1 MSVKVFDWI
10 SNHAN
15 HAPESVALV
24 DLFSQRELTY
34 AQLHE
39 RVARVGGF
47 LRNAL
52 GVERGDR
59 VCVLCNNSTDIIE
72 IQFACFRLGAIF
84 TPLNWRLAPPELEYI
99 VGDAG
104 PKVLICDE
112 DNLAV
117 GRALHAS
124 LALEHLVDLKA
135 SGGESAY
142 EAGISAAAPIVS
154 MVSQTHDDACT
165 LLYTSGTTG
174 RPKGAIISHGM
185 VFWNAINLGIPM
197 EVSANTVF
205 LTVLPLFHT
214 AGLNCTANPTLHA
227 GGRVLI
233 MRAFDPVESLSLLGD
248 PGVGITHFFA
258 VPAIYLFMAQQPTFA
273 DTDLS
278 RLQSAGVGGAPIST
292 ALIEAWTTRG
302 VKLQQGYGMTETS
315 PAVMLLRAQDCERK
329 IGSAGKPVL
338 HNEIRITHDNGE
350 DVAPGEVGEL
360 WVRGP
365 NITPGYWN
373 RPQATAESITDGWLH
388 TGDAARVDEDGFYYI
403 VDRWKDMYISGGEN
417 VYPAEVEEVL
427 YQMSQIG
434 EVAVIGVP
442 DEKWGEVGRA
452 VVVLKAGE
460 TLSEAQIIAYCEG
473 RLARYKQPKSV
484 VFLDVLPRNATGKV
498 LKHQLR
504 TQLTPDQ
511 GSA

>member
-142 EAGISAAAPIVS
+142 EAGISAAAPI
-154 MVSQTHDDACT
+154 
-165 LLYTSGTTG
+165 
-174 RPKGAIISHGM
+174 
-185 VFWNAINLGIPM
+185 
-197 EVSANTVF
+197 
-205 LTVLPLFHT
+205 
-214 AGLNCTANPTLHA
+214 
-227 GGRVLI
+227 
-233 MRAFDPVESLSLLGD
+233 ESLLKSPPSAPSMPSSRKAALAT
-248 PGVGITHFFA
+248 PVK
-258 VPAIYLFMAQQPTFA
+258 AILTEPPDAAAAQPTTA
-273 DTDLS
+273 K
-278 RLQSAGVGGAPIST
+278 REAGCGNFT
-292 ALIEAWTTRG
+292 
-302 VKLQQGYGMTETS
+302 
-315 PAVMLLRAQDCERK
+315 
-329 IGSAGKPVL
+329 
-338 HNEIRITHDNGE
+338 
-350 DVAPGEVGEL
+350 
-360 WVRGP
+360 
-365 NITPGYWN
+365 
-373 RPQATAESITDGWLH
+373 
-388 TGDAARVDEDGFYYI
+388 
-403 VDRWKDMYISGGEN
+403 
-417 VYPAEVEEVL
+417 
-427 YQMSQIG
+427 
-434 EVAVIGVP
+434 
-442 DEKWGEVGRA
+442 
-452 VVVLKAGE
+452 
-460 TLSEAQIIAYCEG
+460 
-473 RLARYKQPKSV
+473 
-484 VFLDVLPRNATGKV
+484 
-498 LKHQLR
+498 
-504 TQLTPDQ
+504 
-511 GSA
+511 